1 MAVRAAG
8 NLWRAQRYYPW
19 TAKRNGGMLE
29 SLKVGL
35 SEGAGERLNRSY
47 AYNYFGDITALTEE
61 TTSNSFTYDG
71 LGRLTAAY
79 GRTYSFDGANRLTA
93 FNGQSHGFGDGG
105 PYHAVDRI
113 GGNDR
118 FDYDANGN
126 MTVRNKGLTGQQTLV
141 WDAQNRLSEVRDNNG
156 DMLEQYWYDVDGSRV
171 KKVNGSTT
179 TYTFFGHYE
188 EEVTNGVTTA
198 ISHYTFGGLRVAVK
212 RGNTLYH
219 VHGDHLGSTSVTT
232 AGSVVEGSRAYYAYG
247 AQRSASGT
255 LRTDR
260 TFTGQKEDGTGL
272 LYYNAR
278 YYDPALGA
286 FISPDT
292 NVPDPGMV
300 IDYNRFLYARGN
312 PLRYSDPSGYTSQE
326 GQCDTQQCWEENFY
340 WNDRWYRAH
349 GYRFNKFTK
358 HWTTRIVGGA
368 DFADMGILTDVLSE
382 AGISLEMN
390 NWTFDELKL
399 LGQGV
404 VEFGY
409 RIGQLLNADV
419 TTGLNRLKT
428 LIGGNVTWYR
438 AAKGALWNLCRLGA
452 ACALE
457 SGRIGFYDV
466 LFTAGDSYVRGTAV
480 HELAHKIEG
489 QCGVRNDCAVI
500 RLKAE
505 AYRLSR
511 YSPIRAHRH
520 FISEYAW
527 TQPWEYW
534 AEAVTIWVYGAYKS
548 DIPLDI
554 RRRSY
559 MSSIFSWVEGVI
571 DP

>member
-1 MAVRAAG
+1 
-8 NLWRAQRYYPW
+8 
-19 TAKRNGGMLE
+19 
-29 SLKVGL
+29 
-35 SEGAGERLNRSY
+35 
-47 AYNYFGDITALTEE
+47 
-61 TTSNSFTYDG
+61 
-71 LGRLTAAY
+71 
-79 GRTYSFDGANRLTA
+79 
-93 FNGQSHGFGDGG
+93 
-105 PYHAVDRI
+105 
-113 GGNDR
+113 
-118 FDYDANGN
+118 
-126 MTVRNKGLTGQQTLV
+126 
-141 WDAQNRLSEVRDNNG
+141 
-156 DMLEQYWYDVDGSRV
+156 
-171 KKVNGSTT
+171 
-179 TYTFFGHYE
+179 
-188 EEVTNGVTTA
+188 
-198 ISHYTFGGLRVAVK
+198 
-212 RGNTLYH
+212 
-219 VHGDHLGSTSVTT
+219 
-232 AGSVVEGSRAYYAYG
+232 
-247 AQRSASGT
+247 
-255 LRTDR
+255 
-260 TFTGQKEDGTGL
+260 
-272 LYYNAR
+272 
-278 YYDPALGA
+278 
-286 FISPDT
+286 
-292 NVPDPGMV
+292 
-300 IDYNRFLYARGN
+300 
-312 PLRYSDPSGYTSQE
+312 
-326 GQCDTQQCWEENFY
+326 
-340 WNDRWYRAH
+340 
-349 GYRFNKFTK
+349 
-358 HWTTRIVGGA
+358 
-368 DFADMGILTDVLSE
+368 MGILTDVLSE
-382 AGISLEMN
+382 AGISFEMN

-489 QCGVRNDCAVI
+489 HCGVRNDCAEI

-534 AEAVTIWVYGAYKS
+534 AEAVTIWVYGAYIS